1 MSGDNMETRVEKFKE
16 YREEIQNSFSESD
29 LTTKIVTSNRVNEII
44 DEQNKIENCQNDSN
58 TISYDQLMNSYQ
70 IYDKGEI
77 DEYVSPLSSKYKKK
91 LAYIITAISVNSLL
105 AIALLVVTILH
116 FGGIL

>member
-1 MSGDNMETRVEKFKE
+1 METRVEKFKE
-16 YREEIQNSFSESD
+16 YREEIQNSFSEAD

-44 DEQNKIENCQNDSN
+44 DEQNKVENYKNDSN

-70 IYDKGEI
+70 IYEKGDK
-77 DEYVSPLSSKYKKK
+77 DEYVSPLASKYKKK
-91 LAYIITAISVNSLL
+91 LAYIITAVSINSLL